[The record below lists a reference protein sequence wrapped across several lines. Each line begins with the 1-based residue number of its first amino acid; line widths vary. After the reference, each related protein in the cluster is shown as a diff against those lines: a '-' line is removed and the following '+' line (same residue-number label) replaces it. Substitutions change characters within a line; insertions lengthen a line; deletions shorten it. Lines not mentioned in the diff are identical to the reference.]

1 MSRQNSWRQAL
12 RVVLRTLAMA
22 LMVQGLMLLLLLLPL
37 LLLHRRLLPFF
48 RPRESESPFGCCQ
61 ACLCAVPRGGARPPG
76 SLLQRF
82 PGRPVS
88 LGCTPSPP
96 GHRAKLCMAITRE
109 LRALA
114 LMAEGGFCSSSSSSS
129 TASSW
134 HMSSSSVIIGR
145 GPGAVPYKA
154 GLPPTSLL
162 WLFILPFIHRG
173 PLRAGWMEG
182 SCRGPCFCSAR
193 ALGGLVTSQTATVT
207 GP

>member
-1 MSRQNSWRQAL
+1 
-12 RVVLRTLAMA
+12 
-22 LMVQGLMLLLLLLPL
+22 MVQGLMLLLLLLPL

-48 RPRESESPFGCCQ
+48 RPRESESPSGCCR
-61 ACLCAVPRGGARPPG
+61 ACLWAVPRRGGPS
-76 SLLQRF
+76 SLLGRC

-134 HMSSSSVIIGR
+134 YMPSSSVIIGR
-145 GPGAVPYKA
+145 GPAAVPYKA
-154 GLPPTSLL
+154 GLPPISLL
-162 WLFILPFIHRG
+162 WLFILPDIHQG
-173 PLRAGWMEG
+173 PLRAGWMGG